1 MRDRAWR
8 REQAEKKRAREEDM
22 ERWHSIGK
30 EICRN
35 RKCEY
40 CKKGRLAKWTSNLVG
55 RVPDF

>member
-8 REQAEKKRAREEDM
+8 REQAERKRAREAAIEG
-22 ERWHSIGK
+22 WYASGK
-30 EICRN
+30 HKCRN